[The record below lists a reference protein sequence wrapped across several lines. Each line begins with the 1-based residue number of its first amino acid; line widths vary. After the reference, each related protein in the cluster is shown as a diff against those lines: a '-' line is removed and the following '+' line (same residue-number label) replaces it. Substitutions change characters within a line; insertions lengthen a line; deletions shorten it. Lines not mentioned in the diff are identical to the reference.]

1 MQKNTRYFV
10 RVDKYGVWT
19 PTEYREVTRDEL
31 DSLIIKFGNRVL
43 DICSRGQEGAM
54 IMWAFFKS
62 RIRNGSYEDM
72 INAYRLMSTDHKSLV
87 DRETEIRHLWQQY
100 EELWQIRY
108 YRTVEEYYL
117 KKAEEARQ
125 LRDSHLKNEGGNQ

>member
-1 MQKNTRYFV
+1 MQNNTRYFV
-10 RVDKYGVWT
+10 RVDHYGVWT

-43 DICSRGQEGAM
+43 DICSSGQEGAM

-108 YRTVEEYYL
+108 YGTAEEYYL
-117 KKAEEARQ
+117 KRAEEARQ
-125 LRDSHLKNEGGNQ
+125 FRDSHLKNKGGNQ